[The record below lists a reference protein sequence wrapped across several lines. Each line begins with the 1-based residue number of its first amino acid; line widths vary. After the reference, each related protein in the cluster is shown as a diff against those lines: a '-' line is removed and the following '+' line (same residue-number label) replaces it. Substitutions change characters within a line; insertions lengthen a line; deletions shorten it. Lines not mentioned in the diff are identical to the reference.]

1 MGSDHSA
8 AVRTPSPRGKSR
20 VWSPVQSSEP
30 ALATAAV
37 QLQALPRVQ
46 SWGATGGIGAAIIGS
61 AHYDSGAV
69 LKLTRDC
76 IMLGSSMRR
85 VGLIDIM
92 VGNRARLGAS

>member
-1 MGSDHSA
+1 MNRRAVSGAIIGTGVGYRRGA
-8 AVRTPSPRGKSR
+8 AVG
-20 VWSPVQSSEP
+20 
-30 ALATAAV
+30 A
-37 QLQALPRVQ
+37 
-46 SWGATGGIGAAIIGS
+46 ATGTVVGSRRRHCAAIIGS

-92 VGNRARLGAS
+92 VGNTARLGAS

>member
-1 MGSDHSA
+1 MNRHAVSGAIIGAGVGYRRGA
-8 AVRTPSPRGKSR
+8 AS
-20 VWSPVQSSEP
+20 
-30 ALATAAV
+30 
-37 QLQALPRVQ
+37 ALPRVQ
-46 SWGATGGIGAAIIGS
+46 SWGATGGIGAAIVGS

-92 VGNRARLGAS
+92 VGNTARLGAS